1 MHSSKV
7 NTQLLF
13 YFFSFDGLLLV
24 YGGTCPAKIR
34 HCCQLLLFFFE
45 AYAPV
50 YSLYIILLIF
60 GRVWQM
66 YLLVNSINQ
75 CFFAAAVVWKIV

>member
-34 HCCQLLLFFFE
+34 HCCQLLLFFLK
-45 AYAPV
+45 PMPL
-50 YSLYIILLIF
+50 SIPCIL
-60 GRVWQM
+60 
-66 YLLVNSINQ
+66 S
-75 CFFAAAVVWKIV
+75 C